1 MVCCCSCRM
10 CRCNSSP
17 ARSEPEQAL
26 ALKPEPCHKQ
36 GAAEEDRFEAAFAA
50 LRVWVD
56 TGADDKSA
64 LLHARREARAGRPAL
79 ALRALAKAR
88 FRGCSSCACVIMTT

>member
-1 MVCCCSCRM
+1 M
-10 CRCNSSP
+10 
-17 ARSEPEQAL
+17 
-26 ALKPEPCHKQ
+26 Q
-36 GAAEEDRFEAAFAA
+36 GDAEEDRFEAAFAA

-88 FRGCSSCACVIMTT
+88 CRKFSCFWNLAAR